1 MNIALVLAGI
11 STIYSTCSPWYTQ
24 RLLTIPAGESKLLVQ
39 KKDAQEKYYH
49 YRDYQKELD
58 TVCTN
63 IHSALGQQHTRPA
76 RKQEREEIS

>member
-1 MNIALVLAGI
+1 M
-11 STIYSTCSPWYTQ
+11 
-24 RLLTIPAGESKLLVQ
+24 KLLKEEKEKLLIQ
-39 KKDAQEKYYH
+39 KKEAKEKYHY

-63 IHSALGQQHTRPA
+63 IYSALGLQHTRPA